1 MANRK
6 VVKSIFSI
14 DDVVQIKG
22 FSDVFTLIAMDY
34 LTTILKNKA
43 VWLALNLNFKDNSC
57 NIIFVEEELI
67 TLSDI
72 KIDDI
77 NIKTATSVLQI

>member
-1 MANRK
+1 MAYKKIIKSVFK
-6 VVKSIFSI
+6 V
-14 DDVVQIKG
+14 DDIVQIKG
-22 FSDVFTLIAMDY
+22 FSGEFTLLAMDY
-34 LTTILKNKA
+34 SATIFKNKA
-43 VWLALNLNFKDNSC
+43 VWLALNLDFKDNSC
-57 NIIFVEEELI
+57 NIVFVEEELI